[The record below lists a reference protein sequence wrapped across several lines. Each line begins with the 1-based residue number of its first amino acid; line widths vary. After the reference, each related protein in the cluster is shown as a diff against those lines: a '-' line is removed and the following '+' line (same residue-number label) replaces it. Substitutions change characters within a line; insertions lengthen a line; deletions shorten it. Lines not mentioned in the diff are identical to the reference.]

1 MIILRIYTLFNKE
14 LLKQCYLVHVAM
26 IPVATQILLP
36 DFLAKHVIHRVLARA
51 VSIQILQ
58 HESALPFVLLLDAC
72 LALLLVLADVVGHG
86 IPVHAV
92 LLFRWC
98 STRRSLPPPTTSLLW
113 QARQSSN
120 EYSSRHNATLPL
132 CHFATIRWWKMCKE
146 WREREDNIISILS
159 YYNIIIY

>member
-36 DFLAKHVIHRVLARA
+36 DFLEKHVIHRVLARA

-92 LLFRWC
+92 LLFVEAVPDVLCLLPQLHFYGRLGKAQT
-98 STRRSLPPPTTSLLW
+98 STALATT
-113 QARQSSN
+113 
-120 EYSSRHNATLPL
+120 PL

-146 WREREDNIISILS
+146 WREKEGNIIIIVL
-159 YYNIIIY
+159 YYNIVLL